1 MSQTHKGSLFAR
13 ALRIAVHASVCL
25 ALTAGG
31 TLQAS
36 VDSELKK
43 TFDDAGIAANI
54 TGPTA
59 FQGQAAGYYSLGN
72 IYTRFPNKT
81 VTPASIT
88 LPSIKAGCGGIDL
101 FAGGFSFISA
111 DQFVALAKAVA
122 NNAIGFAFDLA
133 LTVIDSQIAV
143 TMQKIRDLANKVNE
157 FNINSCEAAQKLV
170 DKVGS
175 SIDTVQEKICA
186 SAAANQGRF
195 KDNIEARWKCAN
207 AGTRRDVLDGIDDPG
222 QKDNVPLLPLNYT
235 WSVLTKSG
243 NGLFS
248 DVEFRMLVMNMV
260 GTILTSNV
268 PKAGASPDS
277 QGSIDVVPPAIG
289 SLYSALL
296 DGTNGTP
303 VSIMRCDNNV
313 LCLSLVP
320 GTVSISSGSAFRP
333 RVRALLASIVDKIRT
348 DTVLTQAERDVVA
361 MSTIP
366 IYKILA
372 VSATANVSGTALDL
386 DALSEVVAINLV
398 QGVIEQLLIGVSA
411 SVPFLKNADDKTA
424 EQWRGQIEDTRSFLS
439 RKDSEIAARVSAA
452 QQFIDRAI
460 RLESTL
466 QNVLSP
472 RVSAALNFSRGLSSS
487 ASQ

>member
-1 MSQTHKGSLFAR
+1 MGKLRTQSRFAR
-13 ALRIAVHASVCL
+13 ALRIAVCAGVSF

-31 TLQAS
+31 PLQAS

-43 TFDDAGIAANI
+43 TFDDAGVAANI

-170 DKVGS
+170 DTVGS

-207 AGTRRDVLDGIDDPG
+207 PGTRTSVLEGITDPG
-222 QKDNVPLLPLNYT
+222 QKDSVPLVKLNYT
-235 WSVLTKSG
+235 WSVLSKSG
-243 NGLFS
+243 NGLFA
-248 DVEFRMLVMNMV
+248 DDAFKELVMNMV
-260 GTILTSNV
+260 GTVLTSDV
-268 PKAGASPDS
+268 AESGSSSES
-277 QGSIDVVPPAIG
+277 QGSIKFIAPNIG

-296 DGTNGTP
+296 DGTAGVP
-303 VSIMRCDNNV
+303 VPIMSCDEKV
-313 LCLSLVP
+313 ACLNLKKGALS
-320 GTVSISSGSAFRP
+320 VSNESAFRP
-333 RVRALLASIVDKIRT
+333 RIRRILASIVENIRT
-348 DTVLTQAERDVVA
+348 DTALNAEQRDVVA

-366 IYKILA
+366 VYKILA
-372 VSATANVSGTALDL
+372 VSATANLSGVALNL
-386 DALSEVVAINLV
+386 DALAEVVAINLV
-398 QGVIEQLLIGVSA
+398 QGVIEQLLNGVSS
-411 SVPFLKNADDKTA
+411 SVPFLKNADPKSA
-424 EQWRGQIEDTRSFLS
+424 EQWRSQIEDTRTFLS
-439 RKDSEIAARVSAA
+439 RKDTEIAAKVSAA

>member
-1 MSQTHKGSLFAR
+1 MNALLIKLRLKRSLR
-13 ALRIAVHASVCL
+13 VGVHAALWSSL
-25 ALTAGG
+25 TLTAPV
-31 TLQAS
+31 QAS

-43 TFDDAGIAANI
+43 SFDEAGIAANI

-59 FQGQAAGYYSLGN
+59 FQGQAAGYYALGN
-72 IYTRFPNKT
+72 IYTRFPNKS

-195 KDNIEARWKCAN
+195 KDNIEARWKCAS
-207 AGTRRDVLDGIDDPG
+207 AGTRRSVLDGIDDPG
-222 QKDNVPLLPLNYT
+222 QKDSVPLLPLNYT

-243 NGLFS
+243 NGLFA
-248 DVEFRMLVMNMV
+248 DTEFRQLVMNMV

-268 PKAGASPDS
+268 PKPGAPADS
-277 QGSIDVVPPAIG
+277 QGSIDVVAPAIG
-289 SLYSALL
+289 SLYSSLL

-303 VSIMRCDNNV
+303 VAIMRCDNPV
-313 LCLSLVP
+313 LCLNLVP
-320 GTVSISSGSAFRP
+320 GTVSISASSAFRP

-348 DTVLTQAERDVVA
+348 DSVLTQAERDVVA

-372 VSATANVSGTALDL
+372 VSATANISGSALDL

-398 QGVIEQLLIGVSA
+398 QGVIEQLLNGVSA
-411 SVPFLKNADDKTA
+411 SVPFLKNADDKSA
-424 EQWRGQIEDTRSFLS
+424 EQWRAQIEDTRSFLA
-439 RKDSEIAARVSAA
+439 RKDIEIAARVSAA

>member
-1 MSQTHKGSLFAR
+1 MNAPLIKSRLKRASL
-13 ALRIAVHASVCL
+13 IGVHAALWSSL
-25 ALTAGG
+25 TLTAP
-31 TLQAS
+31 LQAS

-43 TFDDAGIAANI
+43 SFDEAGIAANI

-72 IYTRFPNKT
+72 IYTRFPNKS

-111 DQFVALAKAVA
+111 EQFVALAKAVA

-195 KDNIEARWKCAN
+195 KDNIEARWKCAS
-207 AGTRRDVLDGIDDPG
+207 AGTRRSVLDGIDDPG
-222 QKDNVPLLPLNYT
+222 QKDSVPLLPLNYT

-243 NGLFS
+243 NGLFA
-248 DVEFRMLVMNMV
+248 DTEFRQLVMNMV

-268 PKAGASPDS
+268 PKPGAPADS
-277 QGSIDVVPPAIG
+277 QGSIDVVAPAIG
-289 SLYSALL
+289 GLYSSLL

-303 VSIMRCDNNV
+303 VAIMACDNPL
-313 LCLSLVP
+313 LCLNLVP
-320 GTVSISSGSAFRP
+320 GTVSISASSAFRP
-333 RVRALLASIVDKIRT
+333 RVRALLASIVDKIRS
-348 DTVLTQAERDVVA
+348 DGVLTQAERDVVA

-372 VSATANVSGTALDL
+372 VSATANISGSALTYDW
-386 DALSEVVAINLV
+386 DI
-398 QGVIEQLLIGVSA
+398 
-411 SVPFLKNADDKTA
+411 
-424 EQWRGQIEDTRSFLS
+424 
-439 RKDSEIAARVSAA
+439 DSS
-452 QQFIDRAI
+452 
-460 RLESTL
+460 LHLTC
-466 QNVLSP
+466 
-472 RVSAALNFSRGLSSS
+472 
-487 ASQ
+487 

>member
-1 MSQTHKGSLFAR
+1 MEASLTKSRIKAR
-13 ALRIAVHASVCL
+13 LRLAIHSTVCAALM
-25 ALTAGG
+25 AGAP
-31 TLQAS
+31 LQAS

-43 TFDDAGIAANI
+43 SFDEAGIAANI

-72 IYTRFPNKT
+72 VYARFPNKT

-207 AGTRRDVLDGIDDPG
+207 AGTRRSVLDGIEDPG
-222 QKDNVPLLPLNYT
+222 QKDSVPLLPLNYT

-243 NGLFS
+243 NGLFA
-248 DVEFRMLVMNMV
+248 DTEFRQLVMNMV

-268 PKAGASPDS
+268 PKAGTPADS
-277 QGSIDVVPPAIG
+277 QGSIDVVAPAIG
-289 SLYSALL
+289 SLYTALL

-303 VSIMRCDNNV
+303 VAIMRCDNTV
-313 LCLSLVP
+313 LCLNLAP
-320 GTVSISSGSAFRP
+320 GTVSVSATSAFRP
-333 RVRALLASIVDKIRT
+333 RVRALLSSIVDKIRS
-348 DTVLTQAERDVVA
+348 DTPLSPAERDVVA

-372 VSATANVSGTALDL
+372 VSATANISGSALDL

-398 QGVIEQLLIGVSA
+398 QGVVEQLLNGVSA
-411 SVPFLKNADDKTA
+411 SVPFLKNADDQSA
-424 EQWRGQIEDTRSFLS
+424 AQWRAQIEDTRTFLA
-439 RKDSEIAARVSAA
+439 RKDSEISARVSAA